1 MQKIKQLHSKKAKK
15 IFLEYLSSHNIFE
28 KTKDKLIE
36 IKNKYPNT
44 FSKEINFMIDN
55 VENFFITPPKMFDKI
70 IKNLPEINNEI
81 KYILLGLSLNNSSYY
96 MTSEIKKYFTNLY
109 FGFTTRPRGFSSDLL
124 KVFGLKCC
132 PYCNLFKLDSKIGGL
147 SYEIMHLDHFYNR
160 ALYPYF
166 SVSLYNFIP
175 CCATCNSCYKREKDF
190 FEIKHINPHFESF
203 DSAVKF
209 SFEMINQDIFS
220 ENQSFYI
227 CFSAKNSR
235 KLSFQK
241 ALNCIETFDLVK
253 RYNKEFPTIL
263 NIFYS
268 RFLYNQDKIDE
279 IFDLFEE
286 CNVKN
291 ISKSDIKKYAYG
303 KFLTNKNDLNQNV
316 FSKIINDIENM
327 VNET

>member
-263 NIFYS
+263 NIFY
-268 RFLYNQDKIDE
+268 FGFCITKIK
-279 IFDLFEE
+279 LT
-286 CNVKN
+286 
-291 ISKSDIKKYAYG
+291 
-303 KFLTNKNDLNQNV
+303 KFLIYLKNAMLKTFQNLIL
-316 FSKIINDIENM
+316 KNM
-327 VNET
+327 RTANF